1 MKIITLLA
9 AVALI
14 WLWAPA
20 LTAQS
25 GEAEE
30 QPVEADAPAEDFAPD
45 NPSGPRLTMESMT
58 FEAGKIP
65 AGSTLSHSFSIRNDG
80 DQPLIIEQVRPGC
93 GCTVAEFEREL
104 APGESGVID
113 VSMEIYEQWAGSQ
126 LRKTVWVISNDPLH
140 RQVRLIISGEVTA
153 LQEAQNAPETK

>member
-9 AVALI
+9 SAALI

-20 LTAQS
+20 LSAQS
-25 GEAEE
+25 GEAEGLA
-30 QPVEADAPAEDFAPD
+30 EAAAPAEDFAPD
-45 NPSGPRLTMESMT
+45 TSSGPRLTMESMS

-65 AGSTLSHSFSIRNDG
+65 AGSTLSHSFSLRNDG

-104 APGESGVID
+104 APGESGAID

-140 RQVRLIISGEVTA
+140 RQVRLVISGEVTA
-153 LQEAQNAPETK
+153 PEK